1 MITAVVYW
9 TGKEAAMG
17 LLIFLAILAPVCI
30 VLGFI
35 FDTEE

>member
-1 MITAVVYW
+1 
-9 TGKEAAMG
+9 MG